1 MEVQACARERELDH
15 VHGVRGDGGGV
26 VSLLRWA
33 ASVCF
38 VLAALGLFVDV
49 VEVKDGLAIV
59 ALGLTCLALAPLGSP
74 RA

>member
-1 MEVQACARERELDH
+1 
-15 VHGVRGDGGGV
+15 